1 MKTIAKEKVELAER
15 LLKVIE
21 ARKELEKEEKAL
33 KDTVKEIMGDEKI
46 LEAGPVLILLDERE
60 RTDLDKKRLVQDL
73 GMDLIKQ
80 YETHSSFQVM
90 TVRGVK

>member
-1 MKTIAKEKVELAER
+1 MKTISKEKVELAER

-33 KDTVKEIMGDEKI
+33 KDTVKEIMGNEKM
-46 LEAGPVLILLDERE
+46 LEAGCVLILLDERE
-60 RTDLDKKRLVQDL
+60 RTDLDKKRMTADL
-73 GMDLIKQ
+73 GLELIKR

-90 TVRGVK
+90 TVRAK